1 MATIEI
7 EIDEQKIQQL
17 LRGDRGMAVLL
28 EPILNQIIRAEM
40 TEHLKA
46 KPGEQTDDR
55 RGQKNGTYERK
66 LTTRVGT
73 IELEVPRDREG
84 TFFGGPVSAL
94 SAEREGARP
103 DADADGGSRSQHRSS
118 QGDHHR
124 ALRARVFKVDG
135 LAIGEGPR

>member
-7 EIDEQKIQQL
+7 TIDDEKIQQL
-17 LRGDRGMAVLL
+17 LQGDRGMAVLL
-28 EPILNQIIRAEM
+28 EPILNQILQAEM

-55 RGQKNGTYERK
+55 RGYRNGTYERK

-84 TFFGGPVSAL
+84 TFQTALFQRYQRSEKALVLTLMQQGPP
-94 SAEREGARP
+94 G
-103 DADADGGSRSQHRSS
+103 SQHRSS
-118 QGDHHR
+118 QGSHHR
-124 ALRARVFKVDG
+124 ALRQRVLKVDSFSLEQG
-135 LAIGEGPR
+135 S